1 MRSITLFAVAGLAA
15 LSLAACS
22 DEHATQIKEGAKAAG
37 SEIKQAATDI
47 KNDPDVK
54 QAGTALKESTE
65 EAAADAKVA
74 AGKAVDKAQELGG
87 QAARRAFLTL
97 LIARSRFRRDRWS
110 MNSTPFKWSISCWM
124 QTANRSCASSS
135 TASPW

>member
-1 MRSITLFAVAGLAA
+1 MRSIALFAAAGLSA

-54 QAGTALKESTE
+54 QAGTALRESTE

-74 AGKAVDKAQELGG
+74 AGKAVDKAQEVGAKAG
-87 QAARRAFLTL
+87 QETKEAAADLNADAKKAGTDAKKEVHEATR
-97 LIARSRFRRDRWS
+97 
-110 MNSTPFKWSISCWM
+110 
-124 QTANRSCASSS
+124 
-135 TASPW
+135 

>member
-1 MRSITLFAVAGLAA
+1 MRSITLIAAAGLAA

-54 QAGTALKESTE
+54 EAGTALKESTA
-65 EAAADAKVA
+65 EAAAEAKVA
-74 AGKAVDKAQELGG
+74 AGEALDKTKEAGAKAGEATKEAASDLNADAKKAGHDAKKEVHE
-87 QAARRAFLTL
+87 AT
-97 LIARSRFRRDRWS
+97 
-110 MNSTPFKWSISCWM
+110 K
-124 QTANRSCASSS
+124 
-135 TASPW
+135 

>member
-1 MRSITLFAVAGLAA
+1 MRAIMLIAATGLAA

-37 SEIKQAATDI
+37 SEIKQAAVDI

-54 QAGTALKESTE
+54 EAGTALKESTE

-74 AGKAVDKAQELGG
+74 AGEALDKTKEAGAKAGDATKDAASDLNADAKKAGTNAKKEVHE
-87 QAARRAFLTL
+87 AT
-97 LIARSRFRRDRWS
+97 
-110 MNSTPFKWSISCWM
+110 K
-124 QTANRSCASSS
+124 
-135 TASPW
+135 

>member
-1 MRSITLFAVAGLAA
+1 MRSIALIAAAGLAA

-54 QAGTALKESTE
+54 EAGTALKESTK
-65 EAAADAKVA
+65 EAAAEAKVA
-74 AGKAVDKAQELGG
+74 AGEAVDATKEAGAKAG
-87 QAARRAFLTL
+87 AATKDAAGDL
-97 LIARSRFRRDRWS
+97 
-110 MNSTPFKWSISCWM
+110 
-124 QTANRSCASSS
+124 NREAKEAGHDAKKEVHEA
-135 TASPW
+135 TK

>member
-1 MRSITLFAVAGLAA
+1 MRSITLIAVAGLAA

-54 QAGTALKESTE
+54 EAGTALKESTE

-74 AGKAVDKAQELGG
+74 AGEAVDKVQEAGAKAGDKTKEVAADANADAKKAG
-87 QAARRAFLTL
+87 QNAKKEVHEAT
-97 LIARSRFRRDRWS
+97 
-110 MNSTPFKWSISCWM
+110 K
-124 QTANRSCASSS
+124 
-135 TASPW
+135 

>member
-22 DEHATQIKEGAKAAG
+22 DEHAAQIKEGAKAAG
-37 SEIKQAATDI
+37 TEIKQAAVDI

-54 QAGTALKESTE
+54 EAGTALKESTE

-74 AGKAVDKAQELGG
+74 AGEAVDKAKEAGAKAGQETKE
-87 QAARRAFLTL
+87 AAADINADAKKAGADAKKNVHEAT
-97 LIARSRFRRDRWS
+97 
-110 MNSTPFKWSISCWM
+110 K
-124 QTANRSCASSS
+124 
-135 TASPW
+135 

>member
-1 MRSITLFAVAGLAA
+1 MRSITLIAAAGLAA

-54 QAGTALKESTE
+54 EAGTALKESTKD
-65 EAAADAKVA
+65 AAADAKLA
-74 AGKAVDKAQELGG
+74 AGEAVDKAQEAGAKAGDATKEAASDLNADAKKAG
-87 QAARRAFLTL
+87 QDAKKEVHEATR
-97 LIARSRFRRDRWS
+97 
-110 MNSTPFKWSISCWM
+110 
-124 QTANRSCASSS
+124 
-135 TASPW
+135 

>member
-37 SEIKQAATDI
+37 SEIKDAATEI

-54 QAGTALKESTE
+54 EAGTALKESTKE
-65 EAAADAKVA
+65 TAAELKVA
-74 AGKAVDKAQELGG
+74 AGEAVDKAQEVGAKAG
-87 QAARRAFLTL
+87 AETKEAASDLNA
-97 LIARSRFRRDRWS
+97 
-110 MNSTPFKWSISCWM
+110 
-124 QTANRSCASSS
+124 
-135 TASPW
+135 

>member
-1 MRSITLFAVAGLAA
+1 MRSMTLIAAAGLAA

-54 QAGTALKESTE
+54 EAGTALKESTK
-65 EAAADAKVA
+65 EAAAEAKVA
-74 AGKAVDKAQELGG
+74 AGEAVDATKEAGAKAG
-87 QAARRAFLTL
+87 AATKDAAGDL
-97 LIARSRFRRDRWS
+97 
-110 MNSTPFKWSISCWM
+110 
-124 QTANRSCASSS
+124 NREAKEAGHDAKKEVHEA
-135 TASPW
+135 TK

>member
-1 MRSITLFAVAGLAA
+1 MRSIALIAVAGLAA
-15 LSLAACS
+15 VSLAACS
-22 DEHATQIKEGAKAAG
+22 DKHATQIKEGAKAAG

-74 AGKAVDKAQELGG
+74 AGQAVDKAQEAGAKAG
-87 QAARRAFLTL
+87 QETKETAADLNADAKKAGSNAKKEVHEATR
-97 LIARSRFRRDRWS
+97 
-110 MNSTPFKWSISCWM
+110 
-124 QTANRSCASSS
+124 
-135 TASPW
+135 

>member
-1 MRSITLFAVAGLAA
+1 MRSITLIAAAGLAA

-54 QAGTALKESTE
+54 EAGTALKESTK
-65 EAAADAKVA
+65 EAAADVKVA
-74 AGKAVDKAQELGG
+74 AGEAVDATKEAGAKAGDATKD
-87 QAARRAFLTL
+87 AASDLNADAKKAGKDAKHEVHKATE
-97 LIARSRFRRDRWS
+97 
-110 MNSTPFKWSISCWM
+110 
-124 QTANRSCASSS
+124 
-135 TASPW
+135 

>member
-1 MRSITLFAVAGLAA
+1 MRSIALIAAAGLAA

-54 QAGTALKESTE
+54 EAGTALKESTA
-65 EAAADAKVA
+65 EAAAEAKVA
-74 AGKAVDKAQELGG
+74 AGEAVDATKEAGAKAG
-87 QAARRAFLTL
+87 AATKEA
-97 LIARSRFRRDRWS
+97 AADV
-110 MNSTPFKWSISCWM
+110 
-124 QTANRSCASSS
+124 NREAKEAGNDAKKDVHEA
-135 TASPW
+135 TK

>member
-1 MRSITLFAVAGLAA
+1 MRSIALFAVAGLSA

-74 AGKAVDKAQELGG
+74 AGKAVDKAQEVGAKAG
-87 QAARRAFLTL
+87 QETTQAAADLNADAKKAGPHAKKDVHEATR
-97 LIARSRFRRDRWS
+97 
-110 MNSTPFKWSISCWM
+110 
-124 QTANRSCASSS
+124 
-135 TASPW
+135 

>member
-1 MRSITLFAVAGLAA
+1 MRSLALFAVAGLAA

-37 SEIKQAATDI
+37 SEIKQAAIDI
-47 KNDPDVK
+47 KIVPDVK

-74 AGKAVDKAQELGG
+74 AGQAVDKAQEVGAKAG
-87 QAARRAFLTL
+87 QETKEAAADINADAKKAGSNAKKEVHEATR
-97 LIARSRFRRDRWS
+97 
-110 MNSTPFKWSISCWM
+110 
-124 QTANRSCASSS
+124 
-135 TASPW
+135 

>member
-1 MRSITLFAVAGLAA
+1 MRSITLIAAAGLAA

-54 QAGTALKESTE
+54 EAGTALKESSK
-65 EAAADAKVA
+65 EAAADLKVA
-74 AGKAVDKAQELGG
+74 AGDALDATKEAGAKAG
-87 QAARRAFLTL
+87 AATKEA
-97 LIARSRFRRDRWS
+97 AADV
-110 MNSTPFKWSISCWM
+110 
-124 QTANRSCASSS
+124 NREAKEAGSDAKKDVHEA
-135 TASPW
+135 TR